1 MKSVPLSLA
10 AALVLALGM
19 GGCGYKLG
27 EIRPT
32 PMRTVQTLAVPTFK
46 NRNYEPR
53 VEVLLADTLI
63 KQLQQDGTYTIVSS
77 TTADAILECT
87 LNKIE
92 RRSVRSV
99 QDNVL
104 ATAEFELVL
113 DVTYVVYDRVTG
125 AILMEGRKRGRT
137 TFFSGDDLQTVE
149 RQAIPV
155 AAEDLAVQMTAEITE
170 GW

>member
-1 MKSVPLSLA
+1 MIRLLA
-10 AALVLALGM
+10 ALIACTLL

-32 PMRTVQTLAVPTFK
+32 PMRSVRTLAVPTFK
-46 NRNYEPR
+46 NRTYEPR

-63 KQLQQDGTYTIVSS
+63 KTLQEDGTYTITSDD
-77 TTADAILECT
+77 TADAILYCT
-87 LNKIE
+87 LNKVE

-99 QDNVL
+99 QNNVL
-104 ATAEFELVL
+104 ATAEFGLFL
-113 DVTYVVYDRVTG
+113 DISYQVSDRVTG
-125 AILMEGRKRGRT
+125 SILKRGRVRGST
-137 TFFSGDDLQTVE
+137 SFFSNSDLQTTE

-155 AAEDLAVQMTAEITE
+155 AARDAAIQLTVDVAE